1 MKRLGSALL
10 STVLLSSVVSGVG
23 SAAAADNIKV
33 VINGVTQSY
42 SQQPV
47 LNNNVTLVPFR
58 AIFESLGAQVSYDE
72 TNHKITASKG
82 SDTLEFQVNST
93 TAYKNGQSIPL
104 TTPAKAI
111 NGSTYVPLRF
121 VGESLGAKVNWDA
134 AASAVKIET
143 AETTTPSGQTMP
155 NAQNSLNP
163 LETAVTSTYATYE
176 TNTEPL
182 AYKDAVAL
190 AINNSNSIKSYE
202 TSLKAL
208 NNSLEDAADNIDFIP
223 APNGGNDAANAAF
236 NNYSQ
241 QQISYSIS
249 KKDLETEKERAGLE
263 VKRLYNAI
271 IDSIEKKRI
280 ADLNVADA
288 EWKLRIAQT
297 KRDNQMASDYD
308 VTQAQNTL
316 TQLKAAQEVAAKAL
330 DDAYRS
336 LNAIIGYKADQK
348 YEVPDTPKFEVFVD
362 DVEAHVGRVQADSPT
377 VWKAERNIE
386 QAELDIN
393 YFNFTGKTSNSY
405 ENEKIDVDLKKI
417 SAAVAKKQLED
428 AVRQTYDQIKTLETQ
443 YAQLQASMT
452 SAQSALDMTK
462 KRFELGM
469 STEYEVFQAELQ
481 LESLKQQM
489 TTIVTNLDNAK
500 MAYDKPWLA
509 GAGAQG

>member
-10 STVLLSSVVSGVG
+10 STVLLSSVVAGAG

-42 SQQPV
+42 TQQPV
-47 LNNNVTLVPFR
+47 LNHNATLVPFR

-72 TNHKITASKG
+72 ANHKITATKG
-82 SDTLEFQVNST
+82 PDTLEFQMNST
-93 TAYKNGQSIPL
+93 TAYKNGQSIAL
-104 TTPAKAI
+104 SIPAKTI

-121 VGESLGAKVNWDA
+121 VGESLGAKVNWDG
-134 AASAVKIET
+134 AASTVKIET
-143 AETTTPSGQTMP
+143 EQTTQTASAGQG
-155 NAQNSLNP
+155 SLNP

-190 AINNSNSIKSYE
+190 AVSNSNSIKSQE
-202 TSLKAL
+202 ATLKAQ
-208 NNSLEDAADNIDFIP
+208 NNSLEDAADDIDFIP
-223 APNGGNDAANAAF
+223 PRNGTNDAANSAF

-241 QQISYSIS
+241 QQINYSIS
-249 KKDLETEKERAGLE
+249 QKKLETEKDGAGLQ
-263 VKRLYNAI
+263 VKNKYNAI
-271 IDSIEKKRI
+271 IDAIEKKRI

-316 TQLKAAQEVAAKAL
+316 AQQKAAQEVAAKAL

-348 YEVPDTPKFEVFVD
+348 YEVLDIPKFEVFKD

-377 VWKAERNIE
+377 VWMAERGIE

-393 YFNFTGKTSNSY
+393 YFNFVGSTDNAY
-405 ENEKIDVDLKKI
+405 ENKEINVDLKKI
-417 SAAVAKKQLED
+417 SSADAKKQLED
-428 AVRQTYDQIKTLETQ
+428 AVRQTYNQIKELETQ
-443 YAQLQASMT
+443 YTQLQASMT

-500 MAYDKPWLA
+500 TAYEKPWLVA
-509 GAGAQG
+509 GQQG

>member
-1 MKRLGSALL
+1 MKRLSSALL
-10 STVLLSSVVSGVG
+10 STVLLSSVISGVG

-42 SQQPV
+42 AQQPV
-47 LNNNVTLVPFR
+47 LNHNATLVPFR

-72 TNHKITASKG
+72 ANHKITAAKG
-82 SDTLEFQVNST
+82 SDTLEFRINST
-93 TAYKNGQSIPL
+93 TAYKNGQSIAL
-104 TTPAKAI
+104 ATPAKAI

-134 AASAVKIET
+134 ATSTVKIET
-143 AETTTPSGQTMP
+143 AQTTSTGQTTPA
-155 NAQNSLNP
+155 AQNSLNP

-190 AINNSNSIKSYE
+190 AISNSNSIKSQE
-202 TSLKAL
+202 ATLKSL
-208 NNSLEDAADNIDFIP
+208 NNSLEDAADDIDFVP
-223 APNGGNDAANAAF
+223 PRNGSNDAANSAF

-241 QQISYSIS
+241 QQINYSKS
-249 KKDLETEKERAGLE
+249 QKKLETEKDGAGLQ

-271 IDSIEKKRI
+271 IDAIEKKRI
-280 ADLNVADA
+280 ADLNVADT

-316 TQLKAAQEVAAKAL
+316 TQQKAAQEVAAKTL

-336 LNAIIGYKADQK
+336 LNALIGYKADQK
-348 YEVPDTPKFEVFVD
+348 YEVPDTPKFEVFKD
-362 DVEAHVGRVQADSPT
+362 DVEAHVGRVQGDSPT
-377 VWKAERNIE
+377 VWMAEREIE

-393 YFNFTGKTSNSY
+393 YFNFVGSTDNAY
-405 ENEKIDVDLKKI
+405 ENKEINVDLKKI
-417 SAAVAKKQLED
+417 SVADAKKQLED

-452 SAQSALDMTK
+452 SAQNALDMTK

-489 TTIVTNLDNAK
+489 TSIVTGLDNAK
-500 MAYDKPWLA
+500 MAYEKPWLA